1 MEGVFASLGGILE
14 LVYYYTTQKIVGVIL
29 SYGLVIDFQNFDWC
43 SQFNRI
49 FLDVESIFRCNSH
62 IQVLIALSW
71 KCGRAHFHRVYFL
84 HNHVNFLEASF
95 TNMKWNETKKKQMI

>member
-14 LVYYYTTQKIVGVIL
+14 LVYYNTTQKIVEWFYHTVLSLTSKIL
-29 SYGLVIDFQNFDWC
+29 IDAVNLIEFSWMLSPYFVAIHTYNF
-43 SQFNRI
+43 SLR
-49 FLDVESIFRCNSH
+49 
-62 IQVLIALSW
+62 LSW